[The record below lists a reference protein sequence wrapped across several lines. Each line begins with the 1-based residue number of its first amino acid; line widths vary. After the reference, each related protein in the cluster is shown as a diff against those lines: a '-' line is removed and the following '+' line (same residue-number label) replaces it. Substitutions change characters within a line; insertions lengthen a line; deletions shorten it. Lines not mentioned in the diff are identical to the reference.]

1 MEKHE
6 QGSASGSWCWITSF
20 LYIFFEEYM
29 HERLEVGGE
38 RWEELVF

>member
-1 MEKHE
+1 VDKHE
-6 QGSASGSWCWITSF
+6 QGKASGSWSWITSF
-20 LYIFFEEYM
+20 LYIFIKYM